1 MAITYVSINNLTR
14 YDGNIKTYVDS
25 DKTKSIKG
33 YLKKNNTHNFYNTDA
48 PAEDTVPVFSI
59 DIPTEYFL
67 DQAKTTFVQSFSWSE
82 GLYPGSENPNLD
94 GKPVWIMAVKGD
106 DNSVTYSFVN
116 LEALVDIYT
125 GENTK
130 SITLVVSEDNKIS
143 ANVNVSAEEGN
154 IISVKDDGIYASVTE
169 VDISGKADKLVDPA
183 EGAAVIKADQI
194 LVDDGTG
201 NIAASGKTI
210 AELSAEIKSE
220 FVAMTDE
227 EIDGLFA

>member
-1 MAITYVSINNLTR
+1 MATTYVSIENLTR

-67 DQAKTTFVQSFSWSE
+67 DQTKTTFVQSFSWSE

-220 FVAMTDE
+220 FVAMTNE

>member
-1 MAITYVSINNLTR
+1 MATTYVSIDNLTR

-48 PAEDTVPVFSI
+48 PAQDTVPVFSI

-82 GLYPGSENPNLD
+82 DLYPGSENPNLD

>member
-1 MAITYVSINNLTR
+1 MATTYVSIENLTR

-67 DQAKTTFVQSFSWSE
+67 DQTKTTFVQSFSWSE

-94 GKPVWIMAVKGD
+94 SKPVWIMAVKGD

-227 EIDGLFA
+227 EVDGLFA

>member
-1 MAITYVSINNLTR
+1 MATTYVSIDNLTR

-67 DQAKTTFVQSFSWSE
+67 DQTKTTFVQSFAWSD

-116 LEALVDIYT
+116 LEALVDIYI

>member
-1 MAITYVSINNLTR
+1 
-14 YDGNIKTYVDS
+14 
-25 DKTKSIKG
+25 
-33 YLKKNNTHNFYNTDA
+33 
-48 PAEDTVPVFSI
+48 
-59 DIPTEYFL
+59 
-67 DQAKTTFVQSFSWSE
+67 
-82 GLYPGSENPNLD
+82 
-94 GKPVWIMAVKGD
+94 MAVKGD

-169 VDISGKADKLVDPA
+169 VDISGKADKLVNPA
-183 EGAAVIKADQI
+183 EGAVVIKADQI

>member
-1 MAITYVSINNLTR
+1 MAITYVSIDNLTR
-14 YDGNIKTYVDS
+14 YDGNIKAYVDS

-67 DQAKTTFVQSFSWSE
+67 DQTKTTFVQSFAWSD

-106 DNSVTYSFVN
+106 DNSVAYSFVN
-116 LEALVDIYT
+116 LEALVDIYI

-169 VDISGKADKLVDPA
+169 VDISGKADKLVNPA
-183 EGAAVIKADQI
+183 EGAVVIKTDQI

>member
-1 MAITYVSINNLTR
+1 MATTYVSIDNLTR

-48 PAEDTVPVFSI
+48 PAQDTVPVFSI

-143 ANVNVSAEEGN
+143 ANVNVSADEGN

-220 FVAMTDE
+220 FVAMTNE

>member
-1 MAITYVSINNLTR
+1 MATTYVSIDNLTR

-48 PAEDTVPVFSI
+48 PAQDTVPVFSI

-154 IISVKDDGIYASVTE
+154 IISVKDDGIYASVAE
-169 VDISGKADKLVDPA
+169 VDISSKADKLVDPA

-201 NIAASGKTI
+201 NISASGKTI

>member
-1 MAITYVSINNLTR
+1 MATTYVSIDNLTR

-33 YLKKNNTHNFYNTDA
+33 YFKKNNTHNFYNTDA

-67 DQAKTTFVQSFSWSE
+67 DQTKTTFVQSFSWSE

>member
-1 MAITYVSINNLTR
+1 MATTYVSIENLTR

-48 PAEDTVPVFSI
+48 PAQDTVPVFSI

-82 GLYPGSENPNLD
+82 GLYSGSENPNLD

-220 FVAMTDE
+220 FVAMTDD

>member
-1 MAITYVSINNLTR
+1 MATTYVSIDNLTR

-67 DQAKTTFVQSFSWSE
+67 DQTKTTFVQSFAWSE
-82 GLYPGSENPNLD
+82 SLYPGSENPNLD
-94 GKPVWIMAVKGD
+94 GKPVWVMAVKGD
-106 DNSVTYSFVN
+106 DNSATYSFVN

-220 FVAMTDE
+220 FVAMTNE

>member
-1 MAITYVSINNLTR
+1 MAITYVSIDNLTR

-67 DQAKTTFVQSFSWSE
+67 DQAKTTFVQSFAWSE

-130 SITLVVSEDNKIS
+130 SITLEVSEDNKIS

-227 EIDGLFA
+227 EVDGLFA